1 MEDREQMEMDD
12 KAKLAVLQA
21 LYKVIAK
28 AVSTGDKHNLRG
40 RVDAK
45 LRESYEQDGTKSQD
59 IRIGGKKVGTI
70 SAIVKDDPLVDHDVF
85 ELVDVDKLEEWCA
98 DIDAEWFADYVMY
111 GTMDAFETLRDFAQ
125 YYFTKT
131 GEMPD
136 GCEIAHYTS
145 GSGSSYVKSTTV
157 RVDPQKVYEAAGRE
171 LPSITRALLTDGG
184 DE

>member
-1 MEDREQMEMDD
+1 MDVDGLQMDD
-12 KAKLAVLQA
+12 KAKLAVMQA

-28 AVSTGDKHNLRG
+28 AVCTGDAHNLRG
-40 RVDAK
+40 RVDAQ
-45 LRESYEQDGTKSQD
+45 LRESYARDGTKTQD

-70 SAIVKDDPLVDHDVF
+70 SAVVKEDPVVEHESF
-85 ELVDVDKLEEWCA
+85 ELVDVDALEQWCA
-98 DIDAEWFADYVMY
+98 DIDAEFFADYVMY
-111 GTMDAFETLRDFAQ
+111 GTMDTFETLRDFAQ

>member
-1 MEDREQMEMDD
+1 MDVDGQQMDD

-85 ELVDVDKLEEWCA
+85 ELVDVDKLEEWCV
-98 DIDAEWFADYVMY
+98 DVDSEWFVDYVMY
-111 GTMDAFETLRDFAQ
+111 GTQDAYETLRDFAQ

>member
-1 MEDREQMEMDD
+1 MEDHEQIEMDD

-45 LRESYEQDGTKSQD
+45 LRESYEKDGTKSQD

-70 SAIVKDDPLVDHDVF
+70 SAIVKEDPVVERDVF
-85 ELVDVDKLEEWCA
+85 ELIDVDKLEEWCA
-98 DIDAEWFADYVMY
+98 DLDAEWFAEYVMY
-111 GTMDAFETLRDFAQ
+111 GTSDAFDSLRDFAQ

-131 GEMPD
+131 GEMPK
-136 GCEIAHYTS
+136 GCELVHYT
-145 GSGSSYVKSTTV
+145 GGTGHDYVKSTTV

>member
-1 MEDREQMEMDD
+1 MEDHEQMEMDD

-40 RVDAK
+40 RVDAQ
-45 LRESYEQDGTKSQD
+45 LRQSYACDGTKTQD

-70 SAIVKDDPLVDHDVF
+70 SAVVKEDPVVEHESF
-85 ELVDVDKLEEWCA
+85 ELIDVDKLEEWCA
-98 DIDAEWFADYVMY
+98 DLDAEFFVDYVMY
-111 GTMDAFETLRDFAQ
+111 GTQDGFDTLRDFAKW
-125 YYFTKT
+125 YFTKT
-131 GEMPD
+131 GEMPS
-136 GCEIAHYTS
+136 GCEIVHYT
-145 GSGSSYVKSTTV
+145 GGTGCDYVKSTTL

>member
-1 MEDREQMEMDD
+1 MEDRENLEMDD

-40 RVDAK
+40 RVDAQ
-45 LRESYEQDGTKSQD
+45 LRQSYACDGTKTQD
-59 IRIGGKKVGTI
+59 IRIGGKKVDTI
-70 SAIVKDDPLVDHDVF
+70 SAVVKEDPVVEHDSF
-85 ELVDVDKLEEWCA
+85 ELIDVDKLEEWCA
-98 DIDAEWFADYVMY
+98 NIDAEWFADYVMY
-111 GTMDAFETLRDFAQ
+111 GTMDTFETLRDFAQ

-145 GSGSSYVKSTTV
+145 GSGSSYVKSTTL

-171 LPSITRALLTDGG
+171 LPEITQRLLTDGG